1 MRLIFILPFLL
12 LGACREGHENS
23 AEFPTQAQAPLPT
36 ATLQL
41 VGPQGQKIAVQAE
54 IADEEPERAAGLM
67 FRTTLV
73 SGTGMLFVFEQPQR
87 LSFWMK
93 NTPLPL
99 DLLFFNSGQHVATVP
114 WAKPYDETPL
124 GPTAPTDRVLEVP
137 GGWASA
143 NGVGSGWRLE
153 ERGNEGTR

>member
-1 MRLIFILPFLL
+1 MRLIFVLPMLVL
-12 LGACREGHENS
+12 VACREPHDNS
-23 AEFPTQAQAPLPT
+23 AEFPAQAQPMLPSQP
-36 ATLQL
+36 LQL
-41 VGPQGQKIAVQAE
+41 VGPQGQRIAVQAE

-67 FRTTLV
+67 FRTELV
-73 SGTGMLFVFEQPQR
+73 SGTGMLFVFEEPQR

-99 DLLFFNSGQHVATVP
+99 DLLFFRNGQHVATVP
-114 WAKPYDETPL
+114 WAKPFDETPL
-124 GPTAPTDRVLEVP
+124 GPTEPADRVLEVP

-153 ERGNEGTR
+153 ETGTR